1 MVTSSWNLTTINLM
15 PVSKKLVHDN
25 HVVWKVHV
33 LAAFR
38 GAQLVDFLNGTN
50 EAPAAKLKIK
60 VSKEDAGDDEV
71 SNLAYDL

>member
-1 MVTSSWNLTTINLM
+1 LESDDHQLDARLQKTCARQPL
-15 PVSKKLVHDN
+15 
-25 HVVWKVHV
+25 VWKVHV
-33 LAAFR
+33 LAALR